1 MIKSCKLLEEEMVT
15 IDKKL
20 IKYFK
25 GHEYPVEIIM
35 LSIYMKGRYSFSCR
49 EIEEIGGVERDKYR

>member
-1 MIKSCKLLEEEMVT
+1 LLEEEMVT